1 MEENYLLA
9 CSLWFLILL
18 SWTAQD
24 HLLSDGIII
33 LSWALPC
40 QSLIKKVYP
49 QSHQPLSLSQS
60 DISVYSAEGPSSLM
74 TLACVKLKTKQAN
87 KTNTTNPSR
96 HHRIYYNYHSLFVM
110 CTMSEAEMDMPVSI
124 YDVRIY

>member
-1 MEENYLLA
+1 MEESYLLA
-9 CSLWFLILL
+9 CLLWFLSLL
-18 SWTAQD
+18 SWTSQD
-24 HLLSDGIII
+24 YLLRDGITT

-40 QSLIKKVYP
+40 QSLIKKVPP

-60 DISVYSAEGPSSLM
+60 GINIYSVEGPSSQI

-87 KTNTTNPSR
+87 KTKTTNPSR

-124 YDVRIY
+124 HDVTIY